1 MQVKC
6 HARCLLAT
14 VIVVLPKVFTR
25 LPLSCTLGFYSGLNC
40 HHLKKALSNPPS
52 PGKVSPPLPSLEPTL
67 LCTPLLHSPQ
77 WIASQTFFFYWILEA
92 SMTDIISD
100 CPAPVEEE

>member
-1 MQVKC
+1 MQVKY
-6 HARCLLAT
+6 HAHCLLAT
-14 VIVVLPKVFTR
+14 VIVLPEVFPR
-25 LPLSCTLGFYSGLNC
+25 LPLSSPLGFYSGLNC
-40 HHLKKALSNPPS
+40 NHLKKAFSNPPS
-52 PGKVSPPLPSLEPTL
+52 PGKVSPPLPYLALTL
-67 LCTPLLHSPQ
+67 FCTHLHSPQ